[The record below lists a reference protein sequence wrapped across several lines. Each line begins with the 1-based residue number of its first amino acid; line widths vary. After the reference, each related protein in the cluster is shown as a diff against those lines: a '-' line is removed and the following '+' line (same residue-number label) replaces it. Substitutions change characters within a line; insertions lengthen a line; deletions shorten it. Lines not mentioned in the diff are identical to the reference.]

1 MGKNV
6 NVYELILVGGE
17 VVKMILEKGVSLK
30 YVLAEKNL
38 KVRGYKILK
47 G

>member
-1 MGKNV
+1 MEKNA

-17 VVKMILEKGVSLK
+17 VVKMILEKGISLK
-30 YVLAEKNL
+30 YALTEKNL